1 MVCHMS
7 FEELFQSIKTSKV
20 TDYVYIMT
28 ITSVPTLHSASFIPF
43 ALPAAAHIKTKIAVS
58 LKDAHTVS
66 FPKAYIQF
74 VLVVSLM

>member
-7 FEELFQSIKTSKV
+7 FEEQFQRVGVS
-20 TDYVYIMT
+20 YVSIMT

-43 ALPAAAHIKTKIAVS
+43 ALPAAAHIKTKIAVR

-66 FPKAYIQF
+66 FPKAYILF